1 MKVSQISSILNTIA
15 EETLGESALVAE
27 DLSNIVDVGKKIID
41 SDTALENYTKKLI
54 DHIGKVI
61 FVDRPY
67 AGSAPSVL
75 MDGWQ
80 YGSIL
85 EKITCDIPDDQNN
98 ESWALENGTTYNQDT
113 FTSPDVS
120 AKFFNSKV
128 TFEVPM
134 SFARMQVESAF
145 DSAEQVNSFFSFIES
160 RIRDKQTLDLDALI
174 MRTINNMIASTL
186 IAEIGAKNLTKT
198 DTQGRSGAKAVN
210 LLYLYNKKFTKTLTT
225 AQAVTDM
232 DFLKFASMTIMAYS
246 DRLVSMS
253 RMFNIG
259 EMARHTEK
267 SLQHLVL
274 LNDFKRGVDFYL
286 QSDTF
291 NDEYT
296 KLPGSEGVNFWQGT
310 GQSYAF
316 EDISSLN
323 VTSLNPSNPSQ
334 KFSVQAEGILGV
346 LFDRD
351 ALGVCNKNQRTT
363 THYNARA
370 EFVNNWYKSD
380 GMYFNDYNEN
390 FIVFYASAAA
400 GA

>member
-1 MKVSQISSILNTIA
+1 MKVSQIATILNTIA
-15 EETLGESALVAE
+15 GETLGQSALVAE
-27 DLSNIVDVGKKIID
+27 DLSNIVDVGKQIID
-41 SDTALENYTKKLI
+41 SDTALENYTKRLI

-85 EKITCDIPDDQNN
+85 EKITCDLPNDENN
-98 ESWALENGTTYNQDT
+98 ESWELEDGTTYNQDT

-128 TFEVPM
+128 AFEIPM

-186 IAEIGAKNLTKT
+186 LAEIGGKNLAVT
-198 DTQGRSGAKAVN
+198 DTQNRSGVKAVN

-225 AQAVTDM
+225 AQAITDM

-253 RMFNIG
+253 RMFNVG
-259 EMARHTEK
+259 GMARHTEK

-274 LNDFKRGVDFYL
+274 LNDFKRGADFYL

-291 NDEYT
+291 NDVYT

-310 GQSYAF
+310 GQEYSF

-323 VTSLNPSNPSQ
+323 VSALNPANPSQ
-334 KFSVQAEGILGV
+334 KFTVNAEGILGV

-390 FIVFYASAAA
+390 FVVFYASAAA